1 MDNVEEQKTSKKSK
15 DTKKEEEVS
24 LYSDQKSE
32 QILNFCHLETIK
44 QKWISHN

>member
-1 MDNVEEQKTSKKSK
+1 MDNAEEQKTSKKSK

-32 QILNFCHLETIK
+32 QILNFCLFRNNQAKMNQT
-44 QKWISHN
+44 